1 MYNQKR
7 KKIITIIICV
17 LVVIAIVGIGGAI
30 LYLKTDLFKPTEML
44 FFKYAGQTASNL
56 KYVKNSQLSQIEDL
70 KSKKSSELTG
80 NVKFE
85 INNSD
90 GNSQNGQANIEY
102 ISNVTNN
109 SAYGKIDLHKD
120 NQNIFNVEYAKS
132 NNIYAL
138 KSDEI
143 VSAFIGVE
151 NDNLKVV
158 AQKLGIK
165 EIPAISNKIE
175 KIDTNNLF
183 EISDEEKQ
191 HIKET
196 YIEIIK
202 QNVDKS
208 KITKDKLTVSKGETS
223 YNATAYRLTLT
234 GDELKKVEIACL
246 EELKQDSIT
255 LNLIATKAKELELN
269 EDYTE
274 VNNLTKQIQN
284 VIDEINKSTTNG
296 LKITIY
302 ADNMQVITTEIIYND
317 EYKYTV
323 YGTSTDTNSERY
335 LLVENLNSDDD
346 FSKIEIKETETR
358 AEGESIYNVSLNVDN
373 IRTVE
378 INLDYIGTASG
389 NRVTTTGTIILSD
402 EDYTVTANYSDELT
416 FKDTVSETI
425 ELIRNVNCGVLNDY
439 TTEQLQALMFALTL
453 RTTEVV
459 NSKLELFGINT
470 NSNNPIVIT
479 DDTENSETAQYNE
492 NV

>member
-335 LLVENLNSDDD
+335 LLVE
-346 FSKIEIKETETR
+346 K
-358 AEGESIYNVSLNVDN
+358 
-373 IRTVE
+373 
-378 INLDYIGTASG
+378 
-389 NRVTTTGTIILSD
+389 
-402 EDYTVTANYSDELT
+402 
-416 FKDTVSETI
+416 
-425 ELIRNVNCGVLNDY
+425 
-439 TTEQLQALMFALTL
+439 
-453 RTTEVV
+453 
-459 NSKLELFGINT
+459 
-470 NSNNPIVIT
+470 
-479 DDTENSETAQYNE
+479 
-492 NV
+492 